1 MVISA
6 SVYLVVFT
14 ALMVLGVGYTPE
26 GSPGRKTGVVLSV
39 LAFMA
44 SVGILLALL

>member
-1 MVISA
+1 MIISA

-14 ALMVLGVGYTPE
+14 ALTVLGVGYTPE
-26 GSPGRKTGVVLSV
+26 GAPGRKAGAV
-39 LAFMA
+39 LAVLALMA